1 MTDRT
6 IEAFEAL
13 LDKKDEEIARLEQK
27 INDLKNEFHLAA
39 VIVQTHSDDNEE
51 LAVLKHHLFNLS
63 Y

>member
-13 LDKKDEEIARLEQK
+13 LDSKDEQIARLEQK
-27 INDLKNEFHLAA
+27 IHDMKNEFHLAA
-39 VIVQTHSDDNEE
+39 VIVQGNDGDNEE
-51 LAVLKHHLFNLS
+51 LNALKHHLFNLS